1 MTAIAKPLVHS
12 KLNTVDRP
20 NVGQCGT
27 IEGFKS
33 NRIAACKVQWRADG
47 GLLVLGQDKNHRLN
61 FVAAAAS
68 PGTCSVM
75 IVLFPV

>member
-1 MTAIAKPLVHS
+1 MTAITKPLVHS

-27 IEGFKS
+27 VEQDSGLQGAVEG
-33 NRIAACKVQWRADG
+33 RWRFAG
-47 GLLVLGQDKNHRLN
+47 VGQDKNHRLN

-68 PGTCSVM
+68 PGACSVM